1 MKGHINHHAG
11 LLGVPPLSCVLK
23 AHCGTIE
30 NSKFPKRRIIF
41 EITKT
46 LPECIENFLLEENE
60 KLPILNF

>member
-23 AHCGTIE
+23 AHCGTIK
-30 NSKFPKRRIIF
+30 NYQCPISRIIF

-46 LPECIENFLLEENE
+46 LPECIEKSQLEENE
-60 KLPILNF
+60 KLTILNF